1 MQDINQKLEKILQ
14 ERILVLDGAMGTMLQ
29 RHRLTEDDFRGERFK
44 SHPKSLKG
52 NNDLLVLTQPEI
64 VAGVHRDYLSVGA
77 DIIETNT
84 FNSTRISQADYDTQ
98 GLVRELNIAA
108 AKLARKICDEFTQR
122 NPSKPRFVAGSI
134 GPTNRTTSL
143 SPDVSNPAYRA
154 VTFDNL
160 VVAYTEQVESLIEG
174 GVDILLVETIF
185 DTLNAKAALFA
196 IDEVFEKIG
205 QRIPVMVSGTITDA
219 SGRTLSGQTL
229 TAFLTSVS
237 HFPLLSIGLNC
248 ALGAEQLLPYI
259 EELSKSTSFLVSAHP
274 NAGLPNQLG
283 EYDQSA
289 NEMADIVEEMLKLGT
304 INIIGGCC
312 GTTPLHIEKI
322 AILAEKYKPR
332 IIPEI
337 AAFTRLSGLERLE
350 IRPETNFVN
359 IGERTN
365 VAGSKKFA
373 KLIEQGKFEEAIAI
387 AREQVENGAQVIDI
401 CMDDALIEGDKAM
414 TTFLNYLATEPDIV
428 KVPFMVD
435 SSKFSIIEAGL
446 KCIQGKAIVN
456 SISLKEGEEQFI
468 AHAKRIRRYGA
479 AMVVMLFDEKGQADT
494 AQRKIEIAEKSYK
507 LLVEKAGVNP
517 TDIIIDPNVL
527 AIGTGISEH
536 SGYALNYIETCK
548 WIKKNLP
555 HAKISGG
562 VSNLSFSFRGNNP
575 IREAI
580 HSVFLFHAI
589 NAGMDMG
596 IVNPSMLQVYSEIN
610 PDLLKLTEDLVL
622 NRRKDATERLL
633 TFAQS
638 FEDDK
643 IDSVKEAAWRDEPV
657 EKRLSHALVKGITE
671 FIEVDTNEALQKLQS
686 GLLVIEGPLMDG
698 MKEVGDLFGSGRM
711 FLPQVVKSARV
722 MKAAVAFLQ
731 PFIEQEKLDGKSIKS
746 GGTIVLAT
754 VKGDVHD
761 IGKNIVGVVLS
772 CNGYKIIDLGVMV
785 PTEKIIETAIAEKA
799 DIIGLSGLITPSLEE
814 MVHVASEMER
824 KGLKIPI
831 ILGGATTSKLHTA
844 LKIDPSYSGAV
855 IHVKDAS
862 QAGGVVSSLV
872 NAKIRVEFTAQ
883 FKKEYK
889 EMRDSYKGH
898 TIPIIPIEK
907 ARANALKINWNSYN
921 PPTPKKSGLISFVEH
936 PLEEIRK
943 YIDWS
948 FFFFSW
954 DINGKYPA
962 IFSDPVKGKEARKL
976 FDDANRLLDDI
987 IAKKQLTAKGV
998 VGIFPASSDG
1008 DDIVV
1013 YKDSSRDEIISVIP
1027 NLRNQEQ
1034 KQNGVPNLCLSD
1046 YIAPKTSR
1054 VNDWIGFFAATAGIG
1069 EDELA
1074 KSYEDKG
1081 DDYNALLSKVL
1092 ADRLA
1097 EAFTELLHHKVRS
1110 ELWGYNPNENL
1121 STEDIL
1127 HEKYHGIRPAPGYP
1141 ACPDHRGKQ
1150 YIFSLLK
1157 ATENTGIW
1165 LTENLAMSPGASV
1178 SGFFFSH
1185 PDSQYF
1191 NVGRVGI
1198 DQVRDYAKRI
1208 EQSVEET
1215 EKFFPTYLNY
1225 K

>member
-1 MQDINQKLEKILQ
+1 
-14 ERILVLDGAMGTMLQ
+14 
-29 RHRLTEDDFRGERFK
+29 
-44 SHPKSLKG
+44 
-52 NNDLLVLTQPEI
+52 
-64 VAGVHRDYLSVGA
+64 
-77 DIIETNT
+77 
-84 FNSTRISQADYDTQ
+84 
-98 GLVRELNIAA
+98 
-108 AKLARKICDEFTQR
+108 
-122 NPSKPRFVAGSI
+122 
-134 GPTNRTTSL
+134 
-143 SPDVSNPAYRA
+143 
-154 VTFDNL
+154 
-160 VVAYTEQVESLIEG
+160 
-174 GVDILLVETIF
+174 
-185 DTLNAKAALFA
+185 
-196 IDEVFEKIG
+196 
-205 QRIPVMVSGTITDA
+205 
-219 SGRTLSGQTL
+219 
-229 TAFLTSVS
+229 
-237 HFPLLSIGLNC
+237 
-248 ALGAEQLLPYI
+248 
-259 EELSKSTSFLVSAHP
+259 
-274 NAGLPNQLG
+274 
-283 EYDQSA
+283 
-289 NEMADIVEEMLKLGT
+289 MLKLG
-304 INIIGGCC
+304 ILNIVGGCC

-322 AILAEKYKPR
+322 AAVAKNYKPR
-332 IIPEI
+332 IVPEI
-337 AAFTRLSGLERLE
+337 PLYTRLSGLEKLE

-373 KLIEQGKFEEAIAI
+373 KLIAEGKFEEAIAI

-414 TTFLNYLATEPDIV
+414 TTFLNYLATEPDIA

-468 AHAKRIRRYGA
+468 KHAKIIKRYGA

-494 AQRKIEIAEKSYK
+494 TQRKIEIAEKSYK

-527 AIGTGISEH
+527 AIGTGIAEH
-536 SGYALNYIETCK
+536 SPYALNFIDTCK

-555 HAKISGG
+555 HANISGG
-562 VSNLSFSFRGNNP
+562 VSNLSFSFRGNNA

-580 HSVFLFHAI
+580 HSVFLYHAI

-610 PDLLKLTEDLVL
+610 PDLLQLTEDLVL

-633 TFAQS
+633 TFAQN

-643 IDSVKEAAWRDEPV
+643 IDSVKAAAWRNDPV
-657 EKRLSHALVKGITE
+657 EKRLSHSLVKGITE

-731 PFIEQEKLDGKSIKS
+731 PFIEQEKLDGKAVKS

-785 PTEKIIETAIAEKA
+785 PTEKIIEAAVAEKA

-844 LKIDPSYSGAV
+844 IKIDPAYSNAV

-862 QAGGVVSSLV
+862 QAGGVVSGLV
-872 NAKIRVEFTAQ
+872 NAATRDGFISE

-889 EMRDSYKGH
+889 IMRDGYKGN
-898 TIPIIPIEK
+898 TIPSITIEK
-907 ARANALKINWNSYN
+907 ARENALKYDWFSYN
-921 PPTPKKSGLISFVEH
+921 PPIPKKTGVLTFLEH

-987 IAKKQLTAKGV
+987 IAKKQLKAKGV
-998 VGIFPASSDG
+998 VGLLPAASDG

-1013 YKDSSRDEIISVIP
+1013 YKDESRKEVLSIIP
-1027 NLRNQEQ
+1027 QLRNQEL
-1034 KQNGVPNLCLSD
+1034 KQNGVPNLCLAD
-1046 YIAPKTSR
+1046 YIAPKSTG

-1069 EDELA
+1069 EDELSKA
-1074 KSYEDKG
+1074 YEDKL
-1081 DDYNALLSKVL
+1081 DDYNSLLSKVL

-1097 EAFTELLHHKVRS
+1097 EAFTELLHEKVR
-1110 ELWGYNPNENL
+1110 EEIWGYSPKENL
-1121 STEDIL
+1121 PIEEIL
-1127 HEKYHGIRPAPGYP
+1127 HEKYKGIRPAPGYP

-1150 YIFSLLK
+1150 YIFSLLN

-1165 LTENLAMSPGASV
+1165 LTENLAMVPGASV
-1178 SGFFFSH
+1178 SGFIFSH
-1185 PDSQYF
+1185 PESQYF
-1191 NVGRVGI
+1191 NVGKVGI
-1198 DQVRDYAKRI
+1198 DQVRDYAKRL

>member
-1 MQDINQKLEKILQ
+1 MQNINQILNQ
-14 ERILVLDGAMGTMLQ
+14 ILKERILVLDGAMGSLIQ
-29 RHRLTEDDFRGERFK
+29 RYRLTEEDFRGDRFK
-44 SHPKSLKG
+44 NHHKSLKG
-52 NNDLLVLTQPEI
+52 NNDLLVLTQPDI
-64 VAGVHRDYLSVGA
+64 ISQIHREYLSAGA

-84 FNSTRISQADYDTQ
+84 FNSTSISQGDYDTKE
-98 GLVRELNIAA
+98 LVKEINIVA
-108 AKLARKICDEFTQR
+108 AKLARKVCDEFTQK

-154 VTFDNL
+154 VTFDDL
-160 VVAYTEQVESLIEG
+160 VLAYTEQVEGLIEG
-174 GVDILLVETIF
+174 GADILLVETIF

-196 IDEVFEKIG
+196 IDEVFEKTG
-205 QRIPVMVSGTITDA
+205 NRIPVMVSGTITDA

-229 TAFLTSVS
+229 SAFLCSVS
-237 HFPLLSIGLNC
+237 HFPLLSVGLNC
-248 ALGAEQLLPYI
+248 ALGAKQLTPYI
-259 EELSKSTSFLVSAHP
+259 EELASSTGFLVSAHP

-289 NEMADIVEEMLKLGT
+289 EEMASIVEEMLKQGWL
-304 INIIGGCC
+304 NIVGGCC

-322 AILAEKYKPR
+322 ANLVGKYKPR
-332 IIPEI
+332 EVPELPVY
-337 AAFTRLSGLERLE
+337 TRLSGLEELV

-373 KLIEQGKFEEAIAI
+373 RLIAEGKYEEAISV
-387 AREQVENGAQVIDI
+387 AREQVDNGAQVIDI
-401 CMDDALIEGDKAM
+401 CMDDALIEGEKAM
-414 TTFLNYLATEPDIV
+414 RTFLNYLATEPDIV

-456 SISLKEGEEQFI
+456 SISLKEGEAQFI
-468 AHAKRIRRYGA
+468 HNAKLIKQYGA

-494 AQRKIEIAEKSYK
+494 IERKIEIAEKSYK

-517 TDIIIDPNVL
+517 ADIIIDPNVL
-527 AIGTGISEH
+527 AIGTGIAEH
-536 SGYALNYIETCK
+536 SGYAQNFIETCK

-555 HAKISGG
+555 YAKISGG
-562 VSNLSFSFRGNNP
+562 VSNLSFSFRGNNS

-580 HSVFLFHAI
+580 HSVFLYHAI

-596 IVNPSMLQVYSEIN
+596 IVNPSLLQVYSEIN

-638 FEDDK
+638 FEEEK
-643 IDSVKEAAWRDEPV
+643 IDSVKEAAWRDESV
-657 EKRLSHALVKGITE
+657 EKRLCHSLVKGITD
-671 FIEVDTNEALQKLQS
+671 FIEVDTKEALSKLKS

-722 MKAAVAFLQ
+722 MKAAVAILQ
-731 PFIEQEKLDGKSIKS
+731 PFIEQEKLDGKSVKS

-785 PTEKIIETAIAEKA
+785 PCEKIIEAAIAEKA

-844 LKIDPSYSGAV
+844 LKIDPNYSNAV

-862 QAGGVVSSLV
+862 QAGGVVSGLI
-872 NAKIRVEFTAQ
+872 NAKTRDEYTAQ
-883 FKKEYK
+883 FKKDYK
-889 EMRDSYKGH
+889 ILREGYKGN
-898 TIPIIPIEK
+898 TIQSISIEK
-907 ARANALKINWNSYN
+907 ARANSFKVDWNTYN
-921 PPTPKKSGLISFVEH
+921 PPQPKKTGIITFDEY
-936 PLEEIRK
+936 PLDEIRK
-943 YIDWS
+943 YIDWT
-948 FFFFSW
+948 FFFYSW

-976 FDDANRLLDDI
+976 YDDANALLDVI
-987 IAKKQLTAKGV
+987 ISKKLLKAKGV
-998 VGIFPASSDG
+998 IGILPASSDG
-1008 DDIVV
+1008 DDIIV
-1013 YKDSSRDEIISVIP
+1013 YKDEDRKSVISTIP
-1027 NLRNQEQ
+1027 QLRNQEQ
-1034 KQNGVPNLCLSD
+1034 KQGGEPNLCLAD
-1046 YIAPKTSR
+1046 YIAPKNSGSK
-1054 VNDWIGFFAATAGIG
+1054 DWIGLFAVTAGIG
-1069 EDELA
+1069 ADELA
-1074 KSYEDKG
+1074 KVYEDKL

-1097 EAFTELLHHKVRS
+1097 EAFTELLHQKVR
-1110 ELWGYNPNENL
+1110 EEFWGYSPNENL
-1121 STEDIL
+1121 SNEEVL
-1127 HEKYHGIRPAPGYP
+1127 HEKYRGIRPAPGYP
-1141 ACPDHRGKQ
+1141 ACPDHRGKEF
-1150 YIFSLLK
+1150 IFSLLN
-1157 ATENTGIW
+1157 ATENTGMW
-1165 LTENLAMSPGASV
+1165 LTENLAMVPGASV
-1178 SGFFFSH
+1178 SGFYFSH

-1191 NVGRVGI
+1191 NIGKVGI
-1198 DQVRDYAKRI
+1198 DQVRDYAKRMERSI
-1208 EQSVEET
+1208 EEI

>member
-1 MQDINQKLEKILQ
+1 MQDKNQILNKILQ

-29 RHRLTEDDFRGERFK
+29 RYRLTEEDFRGERFK
-44 SHPKSLKG
+44 NHHKLLKG

-64 VAGVHRDYLSVGA
+64 VADVHRSYLAVGA

-98 GLVRELNIAA
+98 DLVKELNIKA
-108 AKLARKICDEFTQR
+108 AKLARKVCDEFTQK
-122 NPSKPRFVAGSI
+122 NPLKPRFVAGSI

-154 VTFDNL
+154 VTFDDL
-160 VVAYTEQVESLIEG
+160 VVAYKEQVEGLIEG
-174 GVDILLVETIF
+174 GADILLVETIF

-196 IDEVFEKIG
+196 IDEVFLKKG
-205 QRIPVMVSGTITDA
+205 FRLPVMVSGTITDA

-229 TAFLTSVS
+229 SAFLTSVA

-248 ALGAEQLLPYI
+248 ALGAKQLIPYI
-259 EELSKSTSFLVSAHP
+259 DELARSTNYFVSAHP

-289 NEMADIVEEMLKLGT
+289 KEMADVVEEMLKLGML
-304 INIIGGCC
+304 NIIGGCC
-312 GTTPLHIEKI
+312 GTTPLHIEQI

-332 IIPEI
+332 TIPEI
-337 AAFTRLSGLERLE
+337 PIFTRLSGLEQLE

-365 VAGSKKFA
+365 VAGSKKFL
-373 KLIEQGKFEEAIAI
+373 KLIEQGKFEEATAI

-401 CMDDALIEGDKAM
+401 CMDDALIEGEIAM
-414 TTFLNYLATEPDIV
+414 TTFLNFLAAEPDISR
-428 KVPFMVD
+428 VPFMVD

-456 SISLKEGEEQFI
+456 SISLKEGEEQFVQR
-468 AHAKRIRRYGA
+468 AKLIKRYGA

-494 AQRKIEIAEKSYK
+494 TQRKIEIAEKSYN

-517 TDIIIDPNVL
+517 SDIIIDPNVL
-527 AIGTGISEH
+527 AIGTGMSEH
-536 SGYALNYIETCK
+536 SAYALNFIETCK

-555 HAKISGG
+555 YAKISGG
-562 VSNLSFSFRGNNP
+562 VSNLSFSFRGNNA

-580 HSVFLFHAI
+580 HSVFLYHAI

-610 PDLLKLTEDLVL
+610 PDLLQLTEDLVL

-633 TFAQS
+633 TFAQN

-643 IDSVKEAAWRDEPV
+643 IDIAHEAAWRNDPV
-657 EKRLSHALVKGITE
+657 EKRLSHSLVKGITE
-671 FIEVDTNEALQKLQS
+671 FIEFDTNEALKKLNS

-722 MKAAVAFLQ
+722 MKTAVAFLQ
-731 PFIEQEKLDGKSIKS
+731 PFIEQEKLDGKSVKS

-761 IGKNIVGVVLS
+761 IGKNIVGIVLS

-785 PTEKIIETAIAEKA
+785 PADKIIETAIIEKA

-814 MVHVASEMER
+814 MTHVASEMER
-824 KGLKIPI
+824 RGLKIPL

-862 QAGGVVSSLV
+862 QAGGVVSGLQ
-872 NAKIRVEFTAQ
+872 NANLKDEFVAQ

-889 EMRDSYKGH
+889 VLRDGYKGS
-898 TIPIIPIEK
+898 TIQSISIGQ
-907 ARANALKINWNSYN
+907 ARANSFKVDWSTYT
-921 PPTPKKSGLISFVEH
+921 PPQPKKTGIICYEDY
-936 PLEEIRK
+936 PLEEIRNF
-943 YIDWS
+943 IDWT

-976 FDDANRLLDDI
+976 FDDANTLLDQI
-987 IAKKQLTAKGV
+987 ISKKQVKAKGV
-998 VGIFPASSDG
+998 IGVLPAASDG
-1008 DDIVV
+1008 DDILV
-1013 YKDSSRDEIISVIP
+1013 YKDESRDTVISRIP
-1027 NLRNQEQ
+1027 QLRNQELKQ
-1034 KQNGVPNLCLSD
+1034 KGEPNLCLSD
-1046 YIAPKTSR
+1046 YIAPANSGVK
-1054 VNDWIGFFAATAGIG
+1054 DWFGFFAATAGLG
-1069 EDELA
+1069 ADELA
-1074 KSYEDKG
+1074 KHYEDKL
-1081 DDYNALLSKVL
+1081 DDYSALLSKVL

-1097 EAFTELLHHKVRS
+1097 EAFTELLHQKVRS
-1110 ELWGYNPNENL
+1110 EIWGYNPNENI
-1121 STEDIL
+1121 SIEEIL
-1127 HEKYHGIRPAPGYP
+1127 HEKYRGIRPAPGYP

-1150 YIFSLLK
+1150 FIFSLLNVT
-1157 ATENTGIW
+1157 ANTDIW
-1165 LTENLAMSPGASV
+1165 LTENLAMVPGASV

-1191 NVGRVGI
+1191 NVGKVGI
-1198 DQVRDYAKRI
+1198 DQVRDYAKRL
-1208 EQSVEET
+1208 ELSVEET

>member
-1 MQDINQKLEKILQ
+1 MQNVNQTLNQILK
-14 ERILVLDGAMGTMLQ
+14 ERILVLDGAMGSLIQ
-29 RHRLTEDDFRGERFK
+29 KYRLTEEDFRGDRFK
-44 SHPKSLKG
+44 NHHKSLKG
-52 NNDLLVLTQPEI
+52 NNDLLVLTQPDI
-64 VAGVHRDYLSVGA
+64 ISQIHREYLSAGA

-84 FNSTRISQADYDTQ
+84 FNATSISQGDYDTKE
-98 GLVRELNIAA
+98 LVKEINVVA
-108 AKLARKICDEFTQR
+108 AKLARKACDEFTQK

-154 VTFDNL
+154 VTFDDL
-160 VVAYTEQVESLIEG
+160 VLAYTEQVEGLIEG
-174 GVDILLVETIF
+174 GADILLVETIF

-196 IDEVFEKIG
+196 IDEVFERTG
-205 QRIPVMVSGTITDA
+205 ERIPVMVSGTITDA

-229 TAFLTSVS
+229 SAFLCSVS
-237 HFPLLSIGLNC
+237 HFPLLSVGLNC
-248 ALGAEQLLPYI
+248 ALGAQQLIPYV
-259 EELSKSTSFLVSAHP
+259 EELAGSTNFLVSTHP

-289 NEMADIVEEMLKLGT
+289 EEMASIVEEMLKQGWL
-304 INIIGGCC
+304 NIVGGCC

-322 AILAEKYKPR
+322 VNLVGKYKPR
-332 IIPEI
+332 EIPELPI
-337 AAFTRLSGLERLE
+337 YTRLSGLEELV

-359 IGERTN
+359 IGERAN

-373 KLIEQGKFEEAIAI
+373 RLIAEGKYEEAISV
-387 AREQVENGAQVIDI
+387 AREQVDNGAQVIDI
-401 CMDDALIEGDKAM
+401 CMDDALIEGEKAM
-414 TTFLNYLATEPDIV
+414 RTFLNYLATEPDIV

-468 AHAKRIRRYGA
+468 HNAKLIKRYGA

-494 AQRKIEIAEKSYK
+494 TQRKIEIAEKSYK

-517 TDIIIDPNVL
+517 ADIIIDPNVL
-527 AIGTGISEH
+527 AIGTGIAEH
-536 SGYALNYIETCK
+536 SGYAQNFIETCK

-555 HAKISGG
+555 YAKISGG
-562 VSNLSFSFRGNNP
+562 VSNLSFSFRGNNS

-580 HSVFLFHAI
+580 HSVFLYHAI

-596 IVNPSMLQVYSEIN
+596 IVNPSLLQVYSEIN

-638 FEDDK
+638 FEEEK
-643 IDSVKEAAWRDEPV
+643 IDSTKEAAWRDEPV
-657 EKRLSHALVKGITE
+657 EKRLCHSLVKGITD
-671 FIEVDTNEALQKLQS
+671 FIEVDTKEALSKLKS

-722 MKAAVAFLQ
+722 MKASVAILQ
-731 PFIEQEKLDGKSIKS
+731 PFIEQEKLDGKSVKS

-785 PTEKIIETAIAEKA
+785 SCEKIIEAAIAEKA

-844 LKIDPSYSGAV
+844 LKIDPNYSNAV

-862 QAGGVVSSLV
+862 QAGGVVSGLI
-872 NAKIRVEFTAQ
+872 NAKTKDEYTAQ
-883 FKKEYK
+883 FKKDYK
-889 EMRDSYKGH
+889 VLREGYKGN
-898 TIPIIPIEK
+898 TIQSIPIEK
-907 ARANALKINWNSYN
+907 ARANSFKVDWNTYA
-921 PPTPKKSGLISFVEH
+921 PPQPQKTGIITFDEY
-936 PLEEIRK
+936 PLDEIRK

-948 FFFFSW
+948 FFFYSW
-954 DINGKYPA
+954 DIHGKYPN

-976 FDDANRLLDDI
+976 YDDANALLDLI
-987 IAKKQLTAKGV
+987 ISKKLLKAKGV
-998 VGIFPASSDG
+998 MGILPASSDG
-1008 DDIVV
+1008 DDIIV
-1013 YKDSSRDEIISVIP
+1013 YNDENRDSVISTIP
-1027 NLRNQEQ
+1027 QLRNQEL
-1034 KQNGVPNLCLSD
+1034 KQGGEPNLCLVD
-1046 YIAPKTSR
+1046 YIAPKNSG
-1054 VNDWIGFFAATAGIG
+1054 VKDWIGVFAVTAGFG
-1069 EDELA
+1069 ADELA
-1074 KSYEDKG
+1074 KGYEDKL
-1081 DDYNALLSKVL
+1081 DDYNALLSKIL

-1097 EAFTELLHHKVRS
+1097 EAFNELLHQKIRK
-1110 ELWGYNPNENL
+1110 EFWGYSSNENI
-1121 STEDIL
+1121 SIEEIL
-1127 HEKYHGIRPAPGYP
+1127 KGHYVGIRPAPGYP
-1141 ACPDHRGKQ
+1141 ACPDHRGKEF
-1150 YIFSLLK
+1150 IFSLLK
-1157 ATENTGIW
+1157 VTENTGIW
-1165 LTENLAMSPGASV
+1165 LTENLVMVPVASV
-1178 SGFFFSH
+1178 SSFCFSH
-1185 PDSQYF
+1185 PNSKYF
-1191 NVGRVGI
+1191 NIGKVGI
-1198 DQVRDYAKRI
+1198 DQVRDYAKRMGRSI
-1208 EQSVEET
+1208 EET

>member
-1 MQDINQKLEKILQ
+1 MQDINQILDKILQ
-14 ERILVLDGAMGTMLQ
+14 QRILVLDGAMGTMLQ
-29 RHRLTEDDFRGERFK
+29 RYKLTEEDFRGERFK
-44 SHPKSLKG
+44 NHHKTLKG

-64 VAGVHRDYLSVGA
+64 VADVHRAYLAVGA

-84 FNSTRISQADYDTQ
+84 FNSTRVSQSDYDTQ
-98 GLVRELNIAA
+98 EYVHELNVAA
-108 AKLARKICDEFTQR
+108 ARLAKKVAKEFTQK

-154 VTFDNL
+154 VTFDDL
-160 VVAYTEQVESLIEG
+160 VLAYTEQAEGLIEG
-174 GVDILLVETIF
+174 GADILLVETIF

-196 IDEVFEKIG
+196 IEEVFEKNG
-205 QRIPVMVSGTITDA
+205 FRIPVMVSGTITDA
-219 SGRTLSGQTL
+219 SGRTLSGQVL

-237 HFPLLSIGLNC
+237 HFPMLSIGLNC

-259 EELSKSTSFLVSAHP
+259 KELSESTSFLVSAHP

-289 NEMADIVEEMLKLGT
+289 LEMASIVEEMLKLGL

-312 GTTPLHIEKI
+312 GTTPLHIEKLVL
-322 AILAEKYKPR
+322 LAEKYKPR
-332 IIPEI
+332 LIPEI
-337 AAFTRLSGLERLE
+337 PDYTRLSGLEQLV

-365 VAGSKKFA
+365 VAGSTKFA
-373 KLIEQGKFEEAIAI
+373 KLIAEGKFEKAIAI
-387 AREQVENGAQVIDI
+387 AREQVDGGAQVIDI
-401 CMDDALIEGDKAM
+401 CMDDALIEGEKAM
-414 TTFLNYLATEPDIV
+414 TTFLNYLATEPDIAR
-428 KVPFMVD
+428 VPFMVD

-456 SISLKEGEEQFI
+456 SISLKEGDDQFLRN
-468 AHAKRIRRYGA
+468 AKRIKRYGA

-494 AQRKIEIAEKSYK
+494 TQRKIEIAERSYK
-507 LLVEKAGVNP
+507 LLVQKAGVNP

-527 AIGTGISEH
+527 AIGTGIAEH
-536 SGYALNYIETCK
+536 SGYALNFIETCK

-562 VSNLSFSFRGNNP
+562 VSNLSFSFRGNNV

-580 HSVFLFHAI
+580 HSVFLYHAI

-596 IVNPSMLQVYSEIN
+596 IVNPSLLQVYSEIN

-657 EKRLSHALVKGITE
+657 EKRLSHALVKGITD
-671 FIEVDTNEALQKLQS
+671 FIEVDTNEALQKLKS

-731 PFIEQEKLDGKSIKS
+731 PFIEQEKLDGKSVKS

-824 KGLKIPI
+824 RGLKIPI

-844 LKIDPSYSGAV
+844 LKIDPAYSNAV

-862 QAGGVVSSLV
+862 QAGGVVAGLV
-872 NAKIRVEFTAQ
+872 NAKTKDELTEQ

-889 EMRDSYKGH
+889 VLRDGYKGN
-898 TIPIIPIEK
+898 TIPTVTIEK
-907 ARANALKINWNSYN
+907 ARQNSFKVDWKFYN
-921 PPTPKKSGLISFVEH
+921 PPIPKKIGITAFEDY
-936 PLEEIRK
+936 PLDEIRK
-943 YIDWS
+943 YIDWT
-948 FFFFSW
+948 FFFYSW
-954 DINGKYPA
+954 DINGKFPA

-976 FDDANRLLDDI
+976 YDDANRLLDEI
-987 IAKKQLTAKGV
+987 VSKKQLKAKGV
-998 VGIFPASSDG
+998 IGILPASSDG

-1013 YKDSSRDEIISVIP
+1013 FKDETRSEVLSTIP
-1027 NLRNQEQ
+1027 QLRNQEQ
-1034 KQNGVPNLCLSD
+1034 KQNGEPNLCLSD
-1046 YIAPKTSR
+1046 YIASKESG
-1054 VNDWIGFFAATAGIG
+1054 VKDWIGFFAATAGIG
-1069 EDELA
+1069 ADELA
-1074 KSYEDKG
+1074 KTYEDKG

-1092 ADRLA
+1092 ADRFA

-1110 ELWGYNPNENL
+1110 EYWGYSQNEIL
-1121 STEDIL
+1121 TTEEIL
-1127 HEKYHGIRPAPGYP
+1127 HEKYSGIRPAPGYP

-1150 YIFSLLK
+1150 YIFSLLNVP
-1157 ATENTGIW
+1157 ENTGMW
-1165 LTENLAMSPGASV
+1165 LTENLAMVPGASV

-1191 NVGRVGI
+1191 NVGKVGI
-1198 DQVRDYAKRI
+1198 DQVRDYAKRL
-1208 EQSVEET
+1208 ELSVAET